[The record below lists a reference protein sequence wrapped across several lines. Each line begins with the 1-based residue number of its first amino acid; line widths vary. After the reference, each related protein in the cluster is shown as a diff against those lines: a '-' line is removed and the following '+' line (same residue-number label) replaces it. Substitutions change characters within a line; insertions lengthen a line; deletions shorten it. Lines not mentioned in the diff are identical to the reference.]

1 MKWPRTLRGQ
11 LLASHLFVT
20 LVGVALVAVFA
31 GRTLTLSRIAEAEHS
46 LEDVGFLVSNE
57 LEEPVKEYDEGETK
71 AGADII
77 AILAQHARAGNPELI
92 VITSNGQAITAAGV
106 TEPAEDL
113 RQEIEVRGAFAGE
126 DLHDIRRDATGREML
141 YAAVPIQHEAE
152 LYGVLQ
158 LAAPMAP
165 VREQI
170 ARTLVVLIGV
180 VLGVAALVGGVAWWL
195 AERLARPIARLT
207 EAAGRMAEGR
217 LDYPV
222 PSRGSAD
229 EIRRLE
235 QAFNEMA
242 RRLQALLDDQRMF
255 VANAS
260 HELRTPLTSLKLR
273 AEALRAG
280 AYQDP
285 EAGPKFMAE
294 IESEIDRLTKMVN
307 DLLDLSRIESG
318 LEAAAAEPVDL
329 AQLAGEARDA
339 FSARAE
345 RAGVNLIIEVEGTP
359 PPAAGNESHLRRLLD
374 NLLDN
379 AIRHTPSAGQVTIR
393 VEMAD
398 DRRPTSDER
407 RPTTDDRRPTA
418 DDLSSLTR
426 RPSSIVHRPRS
437 VTLTVSDT
445 GAGIAPEDLPH
456 VFERFYRG
464 TASARHGGSGLGLS
478 IVQSI
483 ARAYGGA
490 VSAESELGR
499 GTAIRVVI
507 PACQ

>member
-11 LLASHLFVT
+11 LLVSHLFIT
-20 LVGVALVAVFA
+20 LIGVALVAIFA
-31 GRTLTLSRIAEAEHS
+31 ARTLTLARIGEAEHS

-57 LEEPVKEYDEGETK
+57 LEEPLKEYDEGKTK
-71 AGADII
+71 AEAGIS
-77 AILAQHARAGNPELI
+77 AILMRHAQRGYSDLV
-92 VITSNGQAITAAGV
+92 VITTTGQAFTASGIIKLSG
-106 TEPAEDL
+106 DL
-113 RQEIEVRGAFAGE
+113 RGETEVRGAFAGE
-126 DLHDIRRDATGREML
+126 DLHDIRRDSTGREML
-141 YAAVPIQHEAE
+141 YGAVPIEHESHV
-152 LYGVLQ
+152 YGVLQ
-158 LAAPMAP
+158 LATPMAP

-195 AERLARPIARLT
+195 AESLARPIAHLT

-222 PSRGSAD
+222 PSGGSAD

-235 QAFNEMA
+235 QAFNEMT

-285 EAGPKFMAE
+285 EAGPKFIAE

-318 LEAAAAEPVDL
+318 LEAAGAEPVDL

-339 FSARAE
+339 FSVRAE
-345 RAGVNLIIEVEGTP
+345 RTSVKLIVAVEGTP
-359 PPAAGNESHLRRLLD
+359 PPIAGNESHMRRLLD

-379 AIRHTPSAGQVTIR
+379 AIRHTPSGGQVTIR

-418 DDLSSLTR
+418 DDPSSLTR
-426 RPSSIVHRPRS
+426 RPSSIVHRPPS

-445 GAGIAPEDLPH
+445 GAGIAPEYLPH

-464 TASARHGGSGLGLS
+464 AASARGGGSGLGLS

-499 GTAIRVVI
+499 GTAIRVVL
-507 PACQ
+507 PVYQ

>member
-1 MKWPRTLRGQ
+1 MKRPRSLRGQ
-11 LLASHLFVT
+11 LLLSHFIVT
-20 LVGVALVAVFA
+20 LIGVALVAVFA
-31 GRTLTLSRIAEAEHS
+31 ARTLTLARIAEAEHT
-46 LEDVGFLVSNE
+46 LEDVGFLISNE
-57 LEEPVKEYDEGETK
+57 LEEPLKEYDGGETK
-71 AGADII
+71 AGAGII
-77 AILAQHARAGNPELI
+77 AILARHARIGNPDLI
-92 VITSNGQAITAAGV
+92 VIASNGQVITADGV
-106 TEPAEDL
+106 IEPAGDL
-113 RQEIEVRGAFAGE
+113 REETEVRGAFAGD

-141 YAAVPIQHEAE
+141 YAAIPVRHEAE

-158 LAAPMAP
+158 LASPMAP

-170 ARTLVVLIGV
+170 ARALAALIGV
-180 VLGVAALVGGVAWWL
+180 VLAVAALVGGVAWWL
-195 AERLARPIARLT
+195 AERLARPIVRLT
-207 EAAGRMAEGR
+207 GAAGRLAEGR

-222 PSRGSAD
+222 PSGRSAD
-229 EIRRLE
+229 EIDRLE

-318 LEAAAAEPVDL
+318 LEAAAAEPVEL

-339 FSARAE
+339 FSVRAE
-345 RAGVNLIIEVEGTP
+345 RAGVKLIVAVEGTP

-379 AIRHTPSAGQVTIR
+379 AIRHTASGGQVTIR

-398 DRRPTSDER
+398 DRRPT
-407 RPTTDDRRPTA
+407 TDDSA
-418 DDLSSLTR
+418 SAAR
-426 RPSSIVHRPRS
+426 RPSSIVHRPPS

-445 GAGIAPEDLPH
+445 GAGIAPEYLPH

-464 TASARHGGSGLGLS
+464 AVSARGGGSGLGLS

-499 GTAIRVVI
+499 GTTIRVRL
-507 PACQ
+507 PAHK

>member
-1 MKWPRTLRGQ
+1 MIVQSAIESLGDEY
-11 LLASHLFVT
+11 ASQD
-20 LVGVALVAVFA
+20 ALVAERARVL
-31 GRTLTLSRIAEAEHS
+31 REEAAQ
-46 LEDVGFLVSNE
+46 V
-57 LEEPVKEYDEGETK
+57 EGEIRSLKT
-71 AGADII
+71 GD
-77 AILAQHARAGNPELI
+77 
-92 VITSNGQAITAAGV
+92 
-106 TEPAEDL
+106 
-113 RQEIEVRGAFAGE
+113 GE
-126 DLHDIRRDATGREML
+126 TG
-141 YAAVPIQHEAE
+141 Y
-152 LYGVLQ
+152 
-158 LAAPMAP
+158 
-165 VREQI
+165 
-170 ARTLVVLIGV
+170 
-180 VLGVAALVGGVAWWL
+180 
-195 AERLARPIARLT
+195 
-207 EAAGRMAEGR
+207 EAAGRLAEGR

-222 PSRGSAD
+222 PSGGSAD

-242 RRLQALLDDQRMF
+242 RRLQTTLDDQRMF

-273 AEALRAG
+273 AG
-280 AYQDP
+280 AYRDP
-285 EAGPKFMAE
+285 GAGPKFMAE

-307 DLLDLSRIESG
+307 DLLDISRIESG

-345 RAGVNLIIEVEGTP
+345 RAGVNLIIEVEEPP

-379 AIRHTPSAGQVTIR
+379 AIRHTPTGGQVTIR

-398 DRRPTSDER
+398 DRR
-407 RPTTDDRRPTA
+407 
-418 DDLSSLTR
+418 LCIR
-426 RPSSIVHRPRS
+426 RPSSIVYRPSSAIRHPHRLRHRRRHRARRPAARIRAVLS
-437 VTLTVSDT
+437 
-445 GAGIAPEDLPH
+445 
-456 VFERFYRG
+456 
-464 TASARHGGSGLGLS
+464 RHGLCAARRQRAGLS

>member
-1 MKWPRTLRGQ
+1 MIVQSAIESLGHEY
-11 LLASHLFVT
+11 ASQD
-20 LVGVALVAVFA
+20 ALVAERARVL
-31 GRTLTLSRIAEAEHS
+31 REEAAQ
-46 LEDVGFLVSNE
+46 V
-57 LEEPVKEYDEGETK
+57 EGEIRSLKT
-71 AGADII
+71 GD
-77 AILAQHARAGNPELI
+77 
-92 VITSNGQAITAAGV
+92 
-106 TEPAEDL
+106 
-113 RQEIEVRGAFAGE
+113 GE
-126 DLHDIRRDATGREML
+126 TG
-141 YAAVPIQHEAE
+141 Y
-152 LYGVLQ
+152 
-158 LAAPMAP
+158 
-165 VREQI
+165 
-170 ARTLVVLIGV
+170 
-180 VLGVAALVGGVAWWL
+180 
-195 AERLARPIARLT
+195 
-207 EAAGRMAEGR
+207 EAAGRLAEGR

-222 PSRGSAD
+222 PSGGSAD

-242 RRLQALLDDQRMF
+242 QRLQTTLDDQRMF

-280 AYQDP
+280 AYRDP

-307 DLLDLSRIESG
+307 DLLDISRIESG

-345 RAGVNLIIEVEGTP
+345 RAGVNLIIEVEEPP

-379 AIRHTPSAGQVTIR
+379 AIRHTPTGGQVAIR
-393 VEMAD
+393 VRM
-398 DRRPTSDER
+398 
-407 RPTTDDRRPTA
+407 TTDNRP
-418 DDLSSLTR
+418 L
-426 RPSSIVHRPRS
+426 S

>member
-11 LLASHLFVT
+11 LLASHVFVT

-57 LEEPVKEYDEGETK
+57 LEEPVKEYDEGETQ
-71 AGADII
+71 AAADIT
-77 AILAQHARAGNPELI
+77 AILARHARLGSPDLI
-92 VITSNGQAITAAGV
+92 VILPDGQIITAAGV
-106 TEPAEDL
+106 TEPPGDL
-113 RQEIEVRGAFAGE
+113 REEIEVRGALAGE
-126 DLHDIRRDATGREML
+126 DLHDIRRDSTGREML
-141 YAAVPIQHEAE
+141 YGAVPIEHESQV
-152 LYGVLQ
+152 YGVLQ
-158 LAAPMAP
+158 LATPMAP

-180 VLGVAALVGGVAWWL
+180 VLGVTALVGGVAWWL
-195 AERLARPIARLT
+195 AESLARPIAHLT

-222 PSRGSAD
+222 PSSGNAD

-318 LEAAAAEPVDL
+318 LDAAAAAPVEL

-339 FSARAE
+339 FSVRAE
-345 RAGVNLIIEVEGTP
+345 RAGVNLIVAVEGTP

-379 AIRHTPSAGQVTIR
+379 AIRHTPSGGQVTIR
-393 VEMAD
+393 VEAAD
-398 DRRPTSDER
+398 DRRPT
-407 RPTTDDRRPTA
+407 TDDSA
-418 DDLSSLTR
+418 SAAR
-426 RPSSIVHRPRS
+426 RPSSIVHRPPS

-445 GAGIAPEDLPH
+445 GSGIAPEYLPH

-464 TASARHGGSGLGLS
+464 AASARHGGSGLGLS

-499 GTAIRVVI
+499 GTAIRVVL
-507 PACQ
+507 PAYR

>member
-1 MKWPRTLRGQ
+1 MIVQSAIESLGHEY
-11 LLASHLFVT
+11 ASQD
-20 LVGVALVAVFA
+20 ALVAERARVL
-31 GRTLTLSRIAEAEHS
+31 REEAAQ
-46 LEDVGFLVSNE
+46 V
-57 LEEPVKEYDEGETK
+57 EGE
-71 AGADII
+71 
-77 AILAQHARAGNPELI
+77 
-92 VITSNGQAITAAGV
+92 
-106 TEPAEDL
+106 
-113 RQEIEVRGAFAGE
+113 
-126 DLHDIRRDATGREML
+126 IRSLKTGDRETG
-141 YAAVPIQHEAE
+141 Y
-152 LYGVLQ
+152 
-158 LAAPMAP
+158 
-165 VREQI
+165 
-170 ARTLVVLIGV
+170 
-180 VLGVAALVGGVAWWL
+180 
-195 AERLARPIARLT
+195 
-207 EAAGRMAEGR
+207 EAAGRLAEGR

-222 PSRGSAD
+222 PSGGSAD

-242 RRLQALLDDQRMF
+242 RRLQTTLDDQRMF

-273 AEALRAG
+273 AG
-280 AYQDP
+280 AYRDP

-307 DLLDLSRIESG
+307 DLLDISRIESG
-318 LEAAAAEPVDL
+318 LEAAAPEPVDL

-345 RAGVNLIIEVEGTP
+345 RAGVNLIIEVEET

-379 AIRHTPSAGQVTIR
+379 AIRHTPTGGQVAIR
-393 VEMAD
+393 VRM
-398 DRRPTSDER
+398 
-407 RPTTDDRRPTA
+407 TTDN
-418 DDLSSLTR
+418 
-426 RPSSIVHRPRS
+426 RPRS

-499 GTAIRVVI
+499 GTAIRVAL